1 MWRVLQLRSHPS
13 SSAFCAA
20 VVLSSLLAA
29 CGGEAPL
36 PQAAQG
42 FQDDFAQEF
51 CRFGS
56 MEGST
61 SRGYGC
67 VDGEFRAW
75 IDNDEEPYAFVAA
88 SAQESLGDVR
98 IEADVR
104 FAEGAEAGAYLLC
117 RGGTESGSF
126 YAFKLGADGTVEIA
140 DYLENEEQIVRM
152 NTTPEGTLRTG
163 WNRMRVDCLGNQ
175 LALYLNE
182 QLVLEREIEGEA
194 LGPGNIAL
202 GAGGA
207 SEGLSDVYFD
217 NLTIGAP

>member
-29 CGGEAPL
+29 CSGDAPL

-75 IDNDEEPYAFVAA
+75 IDMTRSRTPSSPPPLRSLLAMSASRPMCASPKEPRRVPTC
-88 SAQESLGDVR
+88 SV
-98 IEADVR
+98 
-104 FAEGAEAGAYLLC
+104 EAG
-117 RGGTESGSF
+117 RSR
-126 YAFKLGADGTVEIA
+126 
-140 DYLENEEQIVRM
+140 IV
-152 NTTPEGTLRTG
+152 LR
-163 WNRMRVDCLGNQ
+163 LQ
-175 LALYLNE
+175 
-182 QLVLEREIEGEA
+182 
-194 LGPGNIAL
+194 
-202 GAGGA
+202 AGCGRY
-207 SEGLSDVYFD
+207 GRDR
-217 NLTIGAP
+217 